1 MELKKTNKEAELLQE
16 LIIKNKDI
24 DGFYGD
30 GKSIPEI
37 AEIPIKHEFADQVY
51 LRQMTME
58 KDQVVVGA
66 IHNHKHIW
74 FLIKGKITV
83 NDNGEIIDHI
93 APCYMV
99 SNPGSKRVIYAH
111 EHSIFVNI
119 HKNPSNTKDIKEL
132 EKEIVSMTMEEFNKK
147 NN

>member
-1 MELKKTNKEAELLQE
+1 MKLKKINKEIQSLQD
-16 LIIKNKDI
+16 LIIENNNI
-24 DGFYGD
+24 EGFYGD
-30 GKSIPEI
+30 GKNIPEI
-37 AEIPIKHEFADQVY
+37 ENIPIKHDFADQIY

-58 KDQVVVGA
+58 KGQLVIGA

-74 FLIKGKITV
+74 FLLKGKITV
-83 NDNGEIIDHI
+83 NDDGEIIDHI

-99 SNPGSKRVIYAH
+99 SEPGSKRAIYAH